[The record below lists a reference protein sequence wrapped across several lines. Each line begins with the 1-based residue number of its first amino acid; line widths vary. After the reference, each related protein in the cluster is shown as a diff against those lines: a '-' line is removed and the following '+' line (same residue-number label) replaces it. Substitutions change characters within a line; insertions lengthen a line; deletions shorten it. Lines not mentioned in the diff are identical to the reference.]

1 MGVVLVTACVYLS
14 TKAREKSS
22 VTIQPEVYMSTV
34 HVPPKMFQAKSMVK
48 KGNFCP
54 IVIYY

>member
-22 VTIQPEVYMSTV
+22 VTIQPEVFMST
-34 HVPPKMFQAKSMVK
+34 VPPKMFQAKSMVK

>member
-22 VTIQPEVYMSTV
+22 VTIQPEVFMSTV
-34 HVPPKMFQAKSMVK
+34 HVPPKMF
-48 KGNFCP
+48 
-54 IVIYY
+54 